1 MPTHATRICMALYL
15 FHAERG
21 FPLSGDLDDPEAA
34 EWVRLLAPDSL
45 DQPYHPDTDP
55 FEDNGFG
62 EDEPRRWEEWQGY
75 AKARGLPMT
84 TYRHIFEFMLE
95 LGLIERREDPSG
107 VIWLNASPLKQVDE
121 VLTLPP
127 ERQARLAERR
137 WRERFIEKQRQIIDW
152 LQQLRTPDA
161 ESFEFET
168 SIEALAEQVGLDS
181 EDTRHALA
189 LLLNED
195 VQCDVDPETAAADAP
210 LRITIDWQLFE
221 DFRTAYR
228 ATPSAEEEFGG

>member
-1 MPTHATRICMALYL
+1 MPTHATRVYMALFL
-15 FHAERG
+15 LHAERG

-34 EWVRLLAPDSL
+34 EWVQFLAPDGL

-55 FEDNGFG
+55 FEENGFD

-107 VIWLNASPLKQVDE
+107 VIWLNASPLQQVDE
-121 VLTLPP
+121 VLPLPP
-127 ERQARLAERR
+127 ERQARLAKRR
-137 WRERFIEKQRQIIDW
+137 WRERFIEKEHQIIDW
-152 LQQLRTPDA
+152 MRQLRAPDA

-168 SIEALAEQVGLDS
+168 SIKDLAEQVGLDS

-189 LLLNED
+189 LLLAED
-195 VQCDVDPETAAADAP
+195 IQCDVDPETAALDAP

-221 DFRTAYR
+221 EWRTLF
-228 ATPSAEEEFGG
+228 TTVIPGEESG